1 MTLLPYVAGRF
12 SAANRELVQANIE
25 AAEGLGLFLAS
36 HGFYPVI
43 PHSSTGHPGFEKV
56 GSYEF
61 YIEGTLEL
69 MRRCDCVVLVPGW
82 ESSRGARGEVA
93 EAERLGIPVFIEQ
106 GNQLI
111 ERLTKL
117 KQYLSLFREKGLR
130 NAR

>member
-1 MTLLPYVAGRF
+1 MILSYIAGRF
-12 SAANRELVQANIE
+12 SAPTRELVEANIA

-36 HGFYPVI
+36 RGYYPVI
-43 PHSSTGHPGFEKV
+43 PHSSTGHPGFEHI

-82 ESSRGARGEVA
+82 ESSRGARGEVE
-93 EAERLGIPVFIEQ
+93 EAERLGIPVFPEQ
-106 GNQLI
+106 GNALI
-111 ERLTKL
+111 ARLDRL